1 MRGKAVVSSTPSS
14 NVRSRGVPVA
24 EGARGHDNPIGPE
37 STIGL
42 YVHVPFCQTKCSY
55 CNFNTYAHL
64 EALMPDYAGAL
75 SAEARW
81 WGAKLGRPQVATMFL
96 GGGTP
101 SWLPVE
107 QFCQVMTACR
117 EAFALQENAEVT
129 AEANPGD
136 ITRERLEAWARLGV
150 NRLSVGVQSL
160 DDGLLEAL
168 TRRHTAA
175 EALRALDLA
184 RQAGFENLSLDLIY
198 GLPTQTLA
206 QWKDTLERAL
216 EVETAHLSLY
226 GLTVEEGT
234 PLWQAV
240 ESGEAPRPDPDL
252 AADMYVL
259 AEELLAEA
267 GYDHYEISNWAKPG
281 NECRHNLVYWRN
293 EPFLGLGPGAHSYL
307 QGERFWTIKSPTEY
321 VRRLTHLD
329 DAAAPEATAVIEERR
344 RLTAAEVVS
353 ETLIL
358 QLRLDEGL
366 DTAALARRLGPEAM
380 AGPLE
385 TLREFASIG
394 FLTEEDGTFRLTSRG
409 RLLSNELF
417 VQLLPS

>member
-1 MRGKAVVSSTPSS
+1 
-14 NVRSRGVPVA
+14 
-24 EGARGHDNPIGPE
+24 
-37 STIGL
+37 
-42 YVHVPFCQTKCSY
+42 
-55 CNFNTYAHL
+55 
-64 EALMPDYAGAL
+64 
-75 SAEARW
+75 
-81 WGAKLGRPQVATMFL
+81 
-96 GGGTP
+96 
-101 SWLPVE
+101 
-107 QFCQVMTACR
+107 TACR

-175 EALRALDLA
+175 EALRALALA

-198 GLPTQTLA
+198 GLPAQTLA

-216 EVETAHLSLY
+216 EAETPHLSLY

-267 GYDHYEISNWAKPG
+267 GY
-281 NECRHNLVYWRN
+281 
-293 EPFLGLGPGAHSYL
+293 
-307 QGERFWTIKSPTEY
+307 
-321 VRRLTHLD
+321 
-329 DAAAPEATAVIEERR
+329 EA
-344 RLTAAEVVS
+344 
-353 ETLIL
+353 
-358 QLRLDEGL
+358 GL
-366 DTAALARRLGPEAM
+366 DTSIVVRGDVPLWVDSAVFFQEQWAKIGVDARVETVEFATSAKRLGCE
-380 AGPLE
+380 PLVVSA
-385 TLREFASIG
+385 RASICSS
-394 FLTEEDGTFRLTSRG
+394 TKRVWIRISRKSG
-409 RLLSNELF
+409 CCSRFWRKVRF
-417 VQLLPS
+417 VATPSMRNSLKAR

>member
-1 MRGKAVVSSTPSS
+1 MPSS
-14 NVRSRGVPVA
+14 RVRSRA
-24 EGARGHDNPIGPE
+24 EPLAASAIGSEGP
-37 STIGL
+37 IGL

-55 CNFNTYAHL
+55 CNFNTYARM
-64 EALMPDYAGAL
+64 EALMPDYVGSL
-75 SAEARW
+75 SSEARW

-107 QFCQVMTACR
+107 QFCLVMTACR
-117 EAFALQENAEVT
+117 EAFALREDAEVT

-136 ITRERLEAWARLGV
+136 ITQERLEAWARLGV

-160 DDGLLEAL
+160 DDGLLKAL

-175 EALRALDLA
+175 EALHALDMA
-184 RQAGFENLSLDLIY
+184 RRTGFDNLSLDLIY
-198 GLPTQTLA
+198 GLPTQTMA

-252 AADMYVL
+252 AADMYEL
-259 AEELLAEA
+259 AEELLAAADYE
-267 GYDHYEISNWAKPG
+267 HYEISNWAKPG
-281 NECRHNLVYWRN
+281 CECRHNLVYWRN
-293 EPFLGLGPGAHSYL
+293 EPFLGLGPGAHSCL
-307 QGERFWTIKSPTEY
+307 QGERFWNIKSPTEY
-321 VRRLTHLD
+321 VRRLAHRD
-329 DAAAPEATAVIEERR
+329 AAAAPEATSVIEERR
-344 RLTAAEVVS
+344 RLTGAEVVS

-366 DTAALARRLGPEAM
+366 DAAAVARRLGPQVV

-385 TLREFASIG
+385 TLREFVLEG
-394 FLTEEDGTFRLTSRG
+394 FLKEEGGVFRLTSRG

-417 VQLLPS
+417 VRLLPS